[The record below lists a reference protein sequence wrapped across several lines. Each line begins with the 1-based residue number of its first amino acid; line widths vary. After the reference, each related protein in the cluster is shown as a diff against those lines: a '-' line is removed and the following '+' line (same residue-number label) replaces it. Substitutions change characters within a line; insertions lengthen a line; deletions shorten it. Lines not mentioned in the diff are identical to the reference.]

1 MDHLLYLFAAF
12 LSLWGIVFVYL
23 FRLLRRQKELL
34 EEIRKLQT
42 VLSEYEKME
51 GQFKANQPPR

>member
-12 LSLWGIVFVYL
+12 LALWGIVFVYL

-42 VLSEYEKME
+42 VLSEYEKVE